1 MFDMTCIRP
10 VFQGL
15 RHGKIQSETL
25 DENPYAIGVLQTFAD
40 RFVKG
45 SL

>member
-1 MFDMTCIRP
+1 MAFIRP

-15 RHGKIQSETL
+15 GDGIIQSETL
-25 DENPYAIGVLQTFAD
+25 AENPYAIGVLQTVAD